1 MILFLLLS
9 SLGFSH
15 SVLCGEEQNFN
26 NSLNT
31 YTFTSLTFNHSGI
44 VHVVNSLV
52 LSLKA
57 WLWPC
62 SLTPLQEQKNPN
74 AGTGLIF
81 RKSLFIYLFLVDIK
95 LGKKKTP
102 TCYLLICFYKHTD
115 KDSRG

>member
-9 SLGFSH
+9 SLGFSQ